1 MLHFRF
7 SFLYLLKILHQL
19 LHSKEEVALCA
30 VLSYL
35 ICVVVHITHS
45 IKNVGMS
52 LIVALVL
59 LIPL

>member
-7 SFLYLLKILHQL
+7 SSLYLLKILHQL
-19 LHSKEEVALCA
+19 LDSEEIVALCS
-30 VLSYL
+30 VLSYF

-52 LIVALVL
+52 LIVALSP
-59 LIPL
+59 LIPR

>member
-1 MLHFRF
+1 MLHFRS

-19 LHSKEEVALCA
+19 LDSEEVVALGA

-35 ICVVVHITHS
+35 IGVVVHITHS
-45 IKNVGMS
+45 IKNDGMS

-59 LIPL
+59 LIPR

>member
-19 LHSKEEVALCA
+19 LNSEEEVALGA

-59 LIPL
+59 LIPR

>member
-7 SFLYLLKILHQL
+7 SFLYLLNHRHQFFD
-19 LHSKEEVALCA
+19 SEEEVALGA
-30 VLSYL
+30 VLSDF
-35 ICVVVHITHS
+35 IGVVVHTNLS

-59 LIPL
+59 LIPR